1 MAGVEREIHA
11 APVAVD
17 RALRAS
23 TPTGARIAQLISV
36 ARRSTGATVLP
47 IRLYVD
53 AGPVAHAFARPARE
67 AATEDAN
74 PSVAPLAALTTVV
87 RVGVEVAAP
96 PLTTLTA
103 LVAVSGRAGFVARGQ
118 RLVLVR
124 RHELVLP
131 RLTREEQRGTGQE
144 GESL

>member
-11 APVAVD
+11 TPVAVD
-17 RALRAS
+17 RAFCAG
-23 TPTGARIAQLISV
+23 TPTGARIAQLVSV
-36 ARRSTGATVLP
+36 ARRSARAAVLA
-47 IRLYVD
+47 IRLHVD

-67 AATEDAN
+67 AATEDAD
-74 PSVAPLAALTTVV
+74 PAVAPVAALTTMI
-87 RVGVEVAAP
+87 RIGVEVAAL

-103 LVAVSGRAGFVARGQ
+103 IVAVCPRAEFVARGQ

-131 RLTREEQRGTGQE
+131 RLTSEQQRGTGQE

>member
-11 APVAVD
+11 TPVAVD
-17 RALRAS
+17 RAFRAGTS
-23 TPTGARIAQLISV
+23 TGGRGAQLVSV
-36 ARRSTGATVLP
+36 ARRSTGATVLA
-47 IRLYVD
+47 IRLHVD

-74 PSVAPLAALTTVV
+74 PAVASVAALTTMI
-87 RVGVEVAAP
+87 RIGVEVAAL
-96 PLTTLTA
+96 PLTTRTA
-103 LVAVSGRAGFVARGQ
+103 FVATSPRAEFVARGQ

-131 RLTREEQRGTGQE
+131 RLASQE
-144 GESL
+144 